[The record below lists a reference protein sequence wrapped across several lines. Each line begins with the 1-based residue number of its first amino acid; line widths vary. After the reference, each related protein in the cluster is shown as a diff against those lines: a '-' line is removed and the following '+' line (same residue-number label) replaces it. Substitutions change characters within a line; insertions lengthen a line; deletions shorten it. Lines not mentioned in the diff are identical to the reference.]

1 MYCHCK
7 ANFDLG
13 LKMLCSFHSYMKKIS
28 IISCNR
34 KYQNHLIF
42 LTFLYHVKYF
52 HAFDN
57 RNSSYAIS
65 GLKILNLILL
75 FWSDPGPHYKKGR
88 IRFGQSDQF
97 RSKIEL
103 SLQDLLSTEN
113 FVMFWYWWW
122 LCLQPNYIKWK
133 NNKYQNQVKSW
144 EEMKS

>member
-1 MYCHCK
+1 MQSQFWFGFKNVVQLPFLYE
-7 ANFDLG
+7 
-13 LKMLCSFHSYMKKIS
+13 KIS

-75 FWSDPGPHYKKGR
+75 FWSDPGPRYKKGR